1 MAKVEVSSSGTTRGR
16 RGAVVEAEDGPPN
29 PAVVSRA
36 RAGRAE
42 VAVVMVVMVGTG
54 SAGAFA

>member
-16 RGAVVEAEDGPPN
+16 RGAVVEANDGPPD
-29 PAVVSRA
+29 PTLAVVSTA

-42 VAVVMVVMVGTG
+42 VAVVTVG